1 MKVSQ
6 LSPAARARL
15 FAGALL
21 CLMGALFG
29 LIIFWADTGTMPA
42 IITRLY
48 AFPYGDKAGHFLLMG
63 LISAVATIA
72 LAGRRLHVGRFHPL
86 AGSVLVAAVVSTE
99 ELSQRWFSGRTFSPV
114 DLGFSLLGIWL
125 AGILTERLRS
135 GFHRLTRK

>member
-1 MKVSQ
+1 MSQ
-6 LSPAARARL
+6 LSPAARTRL

-29 LIIFWADTGTMPA
+29 LIVFWADTGTMPA
-42 IITRLY
+42 FIMRLY

-63 LISAVATIA
+63 LISAVANIA

-86 AGSVLVAAVVSTE
+86 AGSVLVVTIVSAE

-114 DLGFSLLGIWL
+114 DLGFSLLGIWS
-125 AGILTERLRS
+125 AGILAEKLRNS
-135 GFHRLTRK
+135 FHRFTRK